1 MHFTIVTGMS
11 GAGKTQV
18 IRFLEDTGFFCMDNL
33 PPVIIPQLAEMF
45 FSINGKYDKVAF
57 VIDSRV
63 GEMIGELLNNVN
75 ILKENGYDYKL
86 LFVTARDDVL
96 VKRYKETRRAH
107 PIASSKGLMD
117 SIKKERAMLEQIY
130 NEADAV
136 VDTSDF
142 SLQQLSK
149 RLREIYSDITAD
161 TFSVNVMSFGFKY
174 GIPLDADLVFDVRCF
189 ANPFYVDELKE
200 KTGNDKEVQE
210 YVMSTKSAVGFMDR
224 LKDMISYMIP
234 LYIEE
239 GKGSTTI
246 AIGCTGGK
254 HRSVTMAN
262 LLAESLDNKYSV
274 NVIHRDI
281 TRSKK

>member
-33 PPVIIPQLAEMF
+33 PPAIIPQLAEMF

-63 GEMIGELLNNVN
+63 GEMIDDLLDNLRILRENN
-75 ILKENGYDYKL
+75 YDCKM
-86 LFVTARDDVL
+86 LFVTARDEVL
-96 VKRYKETRRAH
+96 VKRYKETRRTH
-107 PIASSKGLMD
+107 PISSSLGLLD
-117 SIKKERAMLEQIY
+117 SIKKERKMLEQIY

-142 SLQQLSK
+142 SLAQLSK
-149 RLREIYSDITAD
+149 RLREIYSDVSPE
-161 TFSVNVMSFGFKY
+161 TFAVNVMSFGFKY

-189 ANPFYVDELKE
+189 ANPFYVDELKN
-200 KTGNDKEVQE
+200 KTGNDKEVQD
-210 YVMSTKSAVGFMDR
+210 YVMQTDSAKEFMDK
-224 LKDMISYMIP
+224 LCDMVKYMIP

-239 GKGSTTI
+239 GKSSLTI
-246 AIGCTGGK
+246 SVGCTGGK

-262 LLAESLDNKYSV
+262 LLAKSIEGYNV
-274 NVIHRDI
+274 NIIHRDI
-281 TRSKK
+281 TRSKS

>member
-1 MHFTIVTGMS
+1 MQFTIVTGLS

-18 IRFLEDTGFFCMDNL
+18 IRFLEDAGFFCIDNL

-45 FSINGKYDKVAF
+45 ISINGKYDKVAF

-63 GEMIGELLNNVN
+63 GDMIGELLKNIN

-86 LFVTARDDVL
+86 LFVTASDEVL

-107 PIASSKGLMD
+107 PISSNLGLLD
-117 SIKKERAMLEQIY
+117 SIKKERKMLEKIY

-136 VDTSDF
+136 IDTSNYT
-142 SLQQLSK
+142 LAQLSK
-149 RLREIYSDITAD
+149 ALRKIYFDGKESELTI
-161 TFSVNVMSFGFKY
+161 NVMSFGFKY

-189 ANPFYVDELKE
+189 ANPYYVDELKD
-200 KTGNDKEVQE
+200 KTGNDKEVQD
-210 YVMSTKSAVGFMDR
+210 YVMSTSAATKFMDK
-224 LKDMISYMIP
+224 LCGMIKFLIP

-239 GKGSTTI
+239 GKTSLTI
-246 AIGCTGGK
+246 CIGCTGGK

-262 LLAESLDNKYSV
+262 KLAEAIV
-274 NVIHRDI
+274 GQETNVIHRDI
-281 TRSKK
+281 LRGKS